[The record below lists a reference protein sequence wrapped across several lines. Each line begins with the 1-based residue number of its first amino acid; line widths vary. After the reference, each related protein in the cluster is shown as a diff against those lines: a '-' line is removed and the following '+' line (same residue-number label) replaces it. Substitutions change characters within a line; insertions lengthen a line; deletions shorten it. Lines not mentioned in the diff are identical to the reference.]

1 MARGITEQDVHVAA
15 DELVMA
21 GERPT
26 VERIRAHLGTGSP
39 NTVTRHL
46 ETWWQGL
53 RGRLNQRAAELAF
66 PEVPEA
72 VSTFAGQ
79 WWKLACDHARAQAED
94 SLNSERA
101 ALADERDQFTRD
113 RQVMLAHARETET
126 QIESAR
132 TSEQTAV
139 ARSAELQRLVT
150 HLEVQIR
157 DLADQRDATAAREA
171 EANQARQ
178 ALAERLQ
185 QSERDAQAERASL
198 SAHIQATENRA
209 GLEIDRA
216 RQEVRELRTRL
227 TTLTKS
233 QAEVERTLR
242 EAAEAANTAAI
253 EARQQLLAERARA
266 DALDQQLSKLR
277 DLPAALK
284 AVMQR
289 TSRKSGTDSQAKVGT
304 RRRRD

>member
-21 GERPT
+21 RERPT

-53 RGRLNQRAAELAF
+53 GGRLNQRAAELAF
-66 PEVPEA
+66 PEAPDA
-72 VSTFAGQ
+72 VSTLAGQ

-94 SLNSERA
+94 SLNSGRA
-101 ALADERDQFTRD
+101 ALAEERDQFTRD
-113 RQVMLAHARETET
+113 RQVMLAHAREIET
-126 QIESAR
+126 RIESAL

-139 ARSAELQRLVT
+139 ARSAELQRLVA

-157 DLADQRDATAAREA
+157 DLVDQRDAAAAREA
-171 EANQARQ
+171 EANQARH
-178 ALAERLQ
+178 ALAERLR

-209 GLEIDRA
+209 GLETNRA

-233 QAEVERTLR
+233 QAEMERTLR
-242 EAAEAANTAAI
+242 ETAEAANAAAV

-289 TSRKSGTDSQAKVGT
+289 TSRKSVTGSQAKVGT